1 MALFPADELEA
12 LLILKARNGESIS
25 YGDVFRWF
33 GLPFVRFQVGQL
45 CAALEEVDSRQRAQD
60 RPVLAS
66 LVVRQSDGLP
76 GQGWWLSKDHDGWEG
91 PFTGPRAARFVKRH
105 QQRCFDHWQDPPPP
119 KRKARIPGPAGAAS
133 ATARPQRSG
142 GSDKTGP
149 AGAASATARPKR
161 SGGSGKTGPA
171 GAASATARPERSGGE
186 ETKPLPAGAASA
198 TARPQRSEGSGKT
211 GPTGAASATARPQ
224 RSEGETKK

>member
-119 KRKARIPGPAGAAS
+119 KRKARNPGPAGAAS

-142 GSDKTGP
+142 
-149 AGAASATARPKR
+149 
-161 SGGSGKTGPA
+161 
-171 GAASATARPERSGGE
+171 
-186 ETKPLPAGAASA
+186 
-198 TARPQRSEGSGKT
+198 GSGKT

-224 RSEGETKK
+224 RSEGEIKK

>member
-12 LLILKARNGESIS
+12 LLILKARNGEPIS

-105 QQRCFDHWQDPPPP
+105 QKRCFDHWQDPPPP

-133 ATARPQRSG
+133 ATARPERSG
-142 GSDKTGP
+142 GSQGGRMPAARRLRGKEKTGP
-149 AGAASATARPKR
+149 GGDEGDRTPDLSSAIAALSHLSYVPVSRETEGPGRWEAGPIPASLRGCNGLRTA
-161 SGGSGKTGPA
+161 S
-171 GAASATARPERSGGE
+171 PEGR
-186 ETKPLPAGAASA
+186 ACH
-198 TARPQRSEGSGKT
+198 
-211 GPTGAASATARPQ
+211 
-224 RSEGETKK
+224 

>member
-105 QQRCFDHWQDPPPP
+105 QKRCFDHWQDPPPP

-142 GSDKTGP
+142 GSGKSGP
-149 AGAASATARPKR
+149 AGAASATARPK
-161 SGGSGKTGPA
+161 
-171 GAASATARPERSGGE
+171 RSGGE

-198 TARPQRSEGSGKT
+198 TARPKRSGGSGKT

-224 RSEGETKK
+224 RSEGEIKK

>member
-45 CAALEEVDSRQRAQD
+45 CAALEEVDSRQRALD

-76 GQGWWLSKDHDGWEG
+76 GQGWWLSKAHDAWEG
-91 PFTGPRAARFVKRH
+91 PFTGPEAARFVKRH
-105 QQRCFDHWQDPPPP
+105 QQRCFDHWQDP
-119 KRKARIPGPAGAAS
+119 ALPGPE
-133 ATARPQRSG
+133 PERSG
-142 GSDKTGP
+142 GDTGQP
-149 AGAASATARPKR
+149 GPEGAASATARPKR
-161 SGGSGKTGPA
+161 SGGKN
-171 GAASATARPERSGGE
+171 RR
-186 ETKPLPAGAASA
+186 
-198 TARPQRSEGSGKT
+198 
-211 GPTGAASATARPQ
+211 
-224 RSEGETKK
+224 

>member
-105 QQRCFDHWQDPPPP
+105 QKRCFDHWQDPPPP

-133 ATARPQRSG
+133 ATARPE
-142 GSDKTGP
+142 
-149 AGAASATARPKR
+149 R

-171 GAASATARPERSGGE
+171 GAASATARPKRSGGE

-198 TARPQRSEGSGKT
+198 TARPQRSGGSGKT

-224 RSEGETKK
+224 RSEGEIKK

>member
-12 LLILKARNGESIS
+12 LLMLKARNGESIS

-105 QQRCFDHWQDPPPP
+105 QKRCFDHWQDPPPP
-119 KRKARIPGPAGAAS
+119 KRKARNPGPAGAAS
-133 ATARPQRSG
+133 ATARPQ
-142 GSDKTGP
+142 
-149 AGAASATARPKR
+149 
-161 SGGSGKTGPA
+161 
-171 GAASATARPERSGGE
+171 RSGGE

-198 TARPQRSEGSGKT
+198 TARPKRSGGSGKT

-224 RSEGETKK
+224 RSEGEIKK